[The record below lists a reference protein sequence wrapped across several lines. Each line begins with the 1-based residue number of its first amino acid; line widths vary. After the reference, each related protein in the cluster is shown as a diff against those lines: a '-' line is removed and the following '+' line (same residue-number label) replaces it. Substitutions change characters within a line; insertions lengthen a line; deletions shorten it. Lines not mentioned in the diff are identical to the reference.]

1 MRGMERDLL
10 PNSPNGFLRL
20 VALTAAG
27 ISPALLPDYWLLPAI
42 GITLGTLSIFSIVRL
57 DQPQRLSE
65 DRKPSSRPSLTYV
78 NSPRPAESAIGTHKR
93 PLSSV
98 VVHRF
103 FFPAMHQTPEYS
115 GPFRASS
122 RHQYSKRR

>member
-42 GITLGTLSIFSIVRL
+42 GITLGTLSIFSIVRWINHR
-57 DQPQRLSE
+57 DSA
-65 DRKPSSRPSLTYV
+65 KTASRPLD
-78 NSPRPAESAIGTHKR
+78 PP
-93 PLSSV
+93 
-98 VVHRF
+98 
-103 FFPAMHQTPEYS
+103 
-115 GPFRASS
+115 
-122 RHQYSKRR
+122 